1 MSDFAPAVEAA
12 TKIISFLS
20 ESEREIGISEIS
32 RGTGIN
38 KNMLFRILNT
48 LENSGWV
55 YRREQKYA
63 LTLLP
68 FKLTSR
74 VVSRLSLN
82 TAATPILYDLANET
96 GESTYLGI
104 IKDDMVLYIQHID
117 GVKDVRVAGRIG
129 GEYGLYCSAPGKV
142 LLAYSDTDYIEEYL
156 SHQLEKRTKNT
167 ITERAALLSELEAIR
182 RKGYATDR
190 EEFGNGI
197 SCVAAP
203 VFNYTGKVIGT
214 VGCSAYTVNGDSD
227 TVIKRLNQPV
237 LSSAEKLSVR
247 LGFEVGASV

>member
-1 MSDFAPAVEAA
+1 M
-12 TKIISFLS
+12 
-20 ESEREIGISEIS
+20 
-32 RGTGIN
+32 
-38 KNMLFRILNT
+38 
-48 LENSGWV
+48 
-55 YRREQKYA
+55 
-63 LTLLP
+63 
-68 FKLTSR
+68 
-74 VVSRLSLN
+74 
-82 TAATPILYDLANET
+82 
-96 GESTYLGI
+96 
-104 IKDDMVLYIQHID
+104 
-117 GVKDVRVAGRIG
+117 
-129 GEYGLYCSAPGKV
+129 YCSAPGKV

-156 SHQLEKRTKNT
+156 SQQLEKRTKNT
-167 ITERAALLSELEAIR
+167 ITERSALLSELEAIR